1 MASKKRISLSLDVDI
16 LNKVNRLAKEVRLQE
31 INDGLSPSS
40 LSSIVNEL
48 LGLAVQERSGEP
60 CYV

>member
-1 MASKKRISLSLDVDI
+1 MASKKRISLSLDIDI

-48 LGLAVQERSGEP
+48 LGLAVQERSGEL